1 MKVPKPTSATVSP
14 FLRAFFTTSI
24 NASTAFAPSTL
35 VRLAAS
41 DTALINSALFIYLS
55 RRNFLDR
62 NVICFFANVSFRG
75 GSNSSRYPV
84 IAWTC
89 VVTWIAA
96 QTLYQWLGLHAIQV
110 LARF

>member
-1 MKVPKPTSATVSP
+1 
-14 FLRAFFTTSI
+14 
-24 NASTAFAPSTL
+24 
-35 VRLAAS
+35 
-41 DTALINSALFIYLS
+41 
-55 RRNFLDR
+55 LDR

-96 QTLYQWLGLHAIQV
+96 QTLYQRLGLHAIQV
-110 LARF
+110 LARFAANFKNAVRRAEIARRRL